1 LPSGRRPAQWH
12 EIEKEPTIDDQT
24 PRPEPGPD
32 ASTELHGGKRKA
44 DKPKGDQRNFVARHK
59 WLTGVVA
66 SLLALVLAAGGW
78 LLYLNSQLGDI
89 NIFPGADS
97 TLAEEDRPERPD
109 NNSMNILIAGA
120 DNGEN
125 DGDGVSTEEALAA
138 EEWQPGLLRSDTI
151 MFVHIPANRK
161 AAYLVSIPR
170 DSYVTIYDENGD
182 PQGEDKINAAF
193 ATYGPTGYTATV
205 EQLTG
210 LRMDHLAVIDWTGFK
225 EISTA
230 LGGVEV
236 YIPDAFYDSSQ
247 KIQWDQGYETLQGDT
262 ALAYVRTRYGLEEGD
277 FDRIAR
283 QQNFLRAMMEKML
296 DQGVFS
302 DLFTFKNMLQALVQ
316 NLSVDDGFS
325 TGEIRGLVLSMRGLS
340 SDDVT
345 FLTAPLGTYDRTPSG
360 ASIVRL
366 DERQSQALW
375 DSIANDKMD
384 KYLKRYG
391 EEAGELQ
398 GDRAVD

>member
-1 LPSGRRPAQWH
+1 MLNDRGHAQWH
-12 EIEKEPTIDDQT
+12 DIDKEPRIDDQT
-24 PRPEPGPD
+24 PRPDPRPD
-32 ASTELHGGKRKA
+32 ASSDLPGGKRKA
-44 DKPKGDQRNFVARHK
+44 DKRSFVARHK
-59 WLTGVVA
+59 WLTGVIA
-66 SLLALVLAAGGW
+66 SLLALVLAASGW
-78 LLYLNSQLGDI
+78 LLYLNNQLGDI
-89 NIFPGADS
+89 DDFLGPDA
-97 TLAEEDRPERPD
+97 TLTDEDRPQRPD
-109 NNSMNILIAGA
+109 NNSLNILLAGA

-125 DGDGVSTEEALAA
+125 DGDGISTEEALDA
-138 EEWQPGLLRSDTI
+138 ETWQPGQLRSDTI

-182 PQGEDKINAAF
+182 PQGKDRVNAAF
-193 ATYGPTGYTATV
+193 STYGPSGYTATI

-236 YIPDAFYDSSQ
+236 YIPKTFYDSSQ
-247 KIQWDQGYETLQGDT
+247 RIQWNEGYETLEGDT
-262 ALAYVRTRYGLEEGD
+262 ALAYVRTRYGLESGD
-277 FDRIAR
+277 FGRIAR

-302 DLFTFKNMLQALVQ
+302 DLFTFKNMLQAVVR
-316 NLSVDDGFS
+316 NLSVDNGFS
-325 TGEIRGLVLSMRGLS
+325 SGDIRGLALSMRGMS

-345 FLTAPLGTYDRTPSG
+345 FLTAPLGKYGRSPSG

-366 DERQSQALW
+366 DGQQSGALW
-375 DSIANDKMD
+375 DAVADEEVDN
-384 KYLKRYG
+384 YVRRYG
-391 EEAGELQ
+391 DESGELE
-398 GDRAVD
+398 GDRGID

>member
-1 LPSGRRPAQWH
+1 M
-12 EIEKEPTIDDQT
+12 
-24 PRPEPGPD
+24 
-32 ASTELHGGKRKA
+32 
-44 DKPKGDQRNFVARHK
+44 
-59 WLTGVVA
+59 
-66 SLLALVLAAGGW
+66 LAAGGW
-78 LLYLNSQLGDI
+78 LLYLNNQLGDI
-89 NIFPGADS
+89 DAFLGPDS
-97 TLAEEDRPERPD
+97 TLAEENRPQRPD
-109 NNSMNILIAGA
+109 NNSLNILLAGA

-125 DGDGVSTEEALAA
+125 DGDGVSTEEALDA
-138 EEWQPGLLRSDTI
+138 ETWQPGLLRSDTI

-170 DSYVTIYDENGD
+170 DSYVNIYDENGE
-182 PQGEDKINAAF
+182 PQGKDKINAAF
-193 ATYGPTGYTATV
+193 STYGPSGYTATI

-236 YIPDAFYDSSQ
+236 YIPETFYDSSQ
-247 KIQWDQGYETLQGDT
+247 RIQWNEGYETLEGDT
-262 ALAYVRTRYGLEEGD
+262 ALAYVRTRYGLEGGD

-302 DLFTFKNMLQALVQ
+302 DLFTFKNMLQAVVR

-325 TGEIRGLVLSMRGLS
+325 GGDIRGLALSIRGMS

-345 FLTAPLGTYDRTPSG
+345 FLTAPLGKYGRSSGG

-366 DERQSQALW
+366 DGQQSEALW
-375 DSIANDKMD
+375 DAVAEEEIDD
-384 KYLKRYG
+384 YVRRYG
-391 EEAGELQ
+391 DEAGELE
-398 GDRAVD
+398 GDRGVD